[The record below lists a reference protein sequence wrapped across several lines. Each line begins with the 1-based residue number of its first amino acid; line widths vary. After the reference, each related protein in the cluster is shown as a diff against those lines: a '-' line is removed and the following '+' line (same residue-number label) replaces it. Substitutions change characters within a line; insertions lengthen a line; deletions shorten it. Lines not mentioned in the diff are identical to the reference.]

1 MALLQGDPLPNIKTT
16 KDTSTQGPDWYNK
29 YLEDLA
35 SAGTT
40 TAGMTGEQL
49 VAPLSELQQ
58 GVATRVAAP
67 GALQGYTTELD
78 KAKDTA
84 DLAAAGVT
92 PEMIASF
99 YNPQSSA
106 MTSEM
111 ARLQEQ
117 NMQRSML
124 PALKSAFA
132 GTGGFGGQRMFN
144 ALGQMGADAQANLL
158 GAQTKEMRSSYDSA
172 LKAAMDQAGLYRN
185 AAETQKGLATTEQ
198 DAQMKELE
206 KLWNIGGEQ
215 QKLEQAKILA
225 PLSAA
230 KTAADVYSNVKV
242 PSTVSEKSDAPIP
255 GAYSTSPLAQI
266 AGLGSLFSNPAGG
279 KSPAQG
285 FTDFLSGFKLPSWAT
300 DTTGGSTIGGEGPQP
315 GDPNYVAPPVDP
327 DTVDTDVDS
336 IDYMPPI

>member
-1 MALLQGDPLPNIKTT
+1 MSLMQGDPLPNIKTT
-16 KDTSTQGPDWYNK
+16 KSTATEGPDWYNK
-29 YLEDLA
+29 YLEGLA
-35 SAGTT
+35 TAGTAAT
-40 TAGMTGEQL
+40 GLTGEQL

-58 GVATRVAAP
+58 NVATQVSAP
-67 GALQGYTTELD
+67 GALQGYTTELE
-78 KAKDTA
+78 KAKGTA

-99 YNPQSSA
+99 YNPQSQA
-106 MTSEM
+106 LTTEM

-117 NMQRSML
+117 NLQRSML
-124 PALKSAFA
+124 PTLKSAFA

-172 LKAAMDQAGLYRN
+172 LRAAMDQAGLYRN

-198 DAQMKELE
+198 DAQLKELQ
-206 KLWNIGGEQ
+206 KLYDIGAEQ

-242 PSTVSEKSDAPIP
+242 PSTVTEKADAPIP

-266 AGLGSLFSNPAGG
+266 AGLGSLFTSPAGG

-300 DTTGGSTIGGEGPQP
+300 DTTGGSSIIGAGPQP
-315 GDPNYVAPPVDP
+315 GDPNYVAPVVNP
-327 DTVDTDVDS
+327 DEVNVDVDS
-336 IDYMPPI
+336 IDYTPPI